1 MGKDGGRAESAATGV
16 WNCETVAAYDPK
28 AQSCTH
34 RLGSRVGISSL
45 GQGEM
50 LAGGAG
56 TARAVTKKH
65 RRKNPQKAGLEIR
78 NQHCQLIQT
87 LSGCP
92 RGCAAK
98 SFGVS
103 AALSVPSL
111 LVLLGMSGRM
121 R

>member
-50 LAGGAG
+50 LAGGQEQHEQSQKSIG
-56 TARAVTKKH
+56 GKIL
-65 RRKNPQKAGLEIR
+65 RRPVWK
-78 NQHCQLIQT
+78 
-87 LSGCP
+87 
-92 RGCAAK
+92 
-98 SFGVS
+98 
-103 AALSVPSL
+103 
-111 LVLLGMSGRM
+111 
-121 R
+121 